1 MKKIINLILALIA
14 ASSVSFAGGPDHGN
28 GPGEPGNGG
37 KPGAPVPLVTEAPGA
52 IPDMPL
58 HAPCSFV
65 PLNSTPG
72 ARILTA
78 DVGYSSSALCLDFR
92 PGMVDVASI
101 ELRNLTTGSIN
112 CHVFGYTAGW
122 FSMPFSGDAG
132 YWEITVYAMDGCHLS
147 GSFYCSG
154 FGGGTPGGGFGVDN
168 GY

>member
-14 ASSVSFAGGPDHGN
+14 ASSATFAGGPDRGN
-28 GPGEPGNGG
+28 GPGEPGYGG
-37 KPGAPVPLVTEAPGA
+37 KPAPPVPLVTEIVEAP
-52 IPDMPL
+52 PPMPV
-58 HAPCSFV
+58 HSPCPFYQEN
-65 PLNSTPG
+65 PTPG
-72 ARILTA
+72 GQPLTA

-92 PGMVDVASI
+92 PGMVDVVSI

-154 FGGGTPGGGFGVDN
+154 FGGGTPGGGYGVNN